1 METPTQAGA
10 QGQHLRRPYSRVC
23 AVQVGQPWAAPSL
36 SLVLY
41 NEIETVHERSF
52 SFHCLIL
59 VLPRTPC
66 VCLWMRWGDGEKP
79 KTSHLRQRNL
89 SLLKRNPKHLK
100 LKLQQ
105 QCDAMHS
112 KFSK

>member
-1 METPTQAGA
+1 MVTVFLINLISNKNITLKVIMETPTQSGA
-10 QGQHLRRPYSRVC
+10 QGQHLRRPYSQIC

-41 NEIETVHERSF
+41 NNEIETVHERSF

-66 VCLWMRWGDGEKP
+66 VCL
-79 KTSHLRQRNL
+79 
-89 SLLKRNPKHLK
+89 
-100 LKLQQ
+100 
-105 QCDAMHS
+105 
-112 KFSK
+112 